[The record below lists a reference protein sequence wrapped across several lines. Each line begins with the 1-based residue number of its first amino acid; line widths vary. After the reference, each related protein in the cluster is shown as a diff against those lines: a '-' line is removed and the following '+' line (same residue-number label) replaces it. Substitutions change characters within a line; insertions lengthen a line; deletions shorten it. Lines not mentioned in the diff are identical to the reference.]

1 MEFQK
6 IINLLD
12 TTSDDKDLPR
22 FATKKW
28 IEVYDQSGENSNINK
43 EI

>member
-1 MEFQK
+1 MELQK
-6 IINLLD
+6 IVNFFD

-28 IEVYDQSGENSNINK
+28 IEVYDKSEGN
-43 EI
+43 